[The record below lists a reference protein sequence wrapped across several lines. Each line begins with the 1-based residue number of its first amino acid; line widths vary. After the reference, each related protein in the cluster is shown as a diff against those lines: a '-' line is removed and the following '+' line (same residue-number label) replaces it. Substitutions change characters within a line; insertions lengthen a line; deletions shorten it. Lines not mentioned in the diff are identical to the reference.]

1 MTPPRDS
8 SAALLLSCSVLVV
21 CFVVVIT
28 TIALAYVWIL
38 NLVLS
43 ATGGGL

>member
-1 MTPPRDS
+1 MTTPRDS

-21 CFVVVIT
+21 CFVVVLVVIGLVY
-28 TIALAYVWIL
+28 IWVLNFALL
-38 NLVLS
+38 